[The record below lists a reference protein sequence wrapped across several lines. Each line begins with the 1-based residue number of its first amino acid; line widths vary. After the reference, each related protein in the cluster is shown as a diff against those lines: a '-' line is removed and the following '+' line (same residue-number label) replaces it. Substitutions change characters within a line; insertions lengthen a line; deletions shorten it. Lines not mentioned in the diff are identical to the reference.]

1 MKTLFLFAAL
11 CAASLSISAQG
22 NLQFNQ
28 VKLVNSLTTVPT
40 NKVWKI
46 ESVLNGNNPQW
57 TASAPLPSCV
67 MSISLNDTNICISQM
82 NLYRNGNFLNNSA
95 AASESAINCTN
106 LPIWIPAGS
115 TLNIGYN
122 SIYISVIEYNIVP

>member
-1 MKTLFLFAAL
+1 MKTLFLFVAI

-28 VKLVNSLTTVPT
+28 VKLVNSLSTVPT

-46 ESVLNGNNPQW
+46 ESVLHGNNTQW
-57 TASAPLPSCV
+57 ALGSPTTDCL
-67 MSISLNDTNICISQM
+67 MSIKLNSSDVCISR
-82 NLYRNGNFLNNSA
+82 LHTYATGTGLSNSA
-95 AASESAINCTN
+95 AASESSINCTN
-106 LPIWIPAGS
+106 FPLWIPAGS

>member
-1 MKTLFLFAAL
+1 MKTLFLFAAI

-28 VKLVNSLTTVPT
+28 VKLVNSLSTVPT

-46 ESVLNGNNPQW
+46 ESVLNGNNAQW
-57 TASAPLPSCV
+57 TASAPQPSCI

-82 NLYRNGNFLNNSA
+82 NLYRNGNYLNTSA

>member
-11 CAASLSISAQG
+11 YAAGLSISAQG

-28 VKLVNSLTTVPT
+28 VKLINSLSTVPT

-46 ESVLNGNNPQW
+46 ESVLHGNNTQW
-57 TASAPLPSCV
+57 AFGSPTTDCL
-67 MSISLNDTNICISQM
+67 MSIKINNSDVCISRFHS
-82 NLYRNGNFLNNSA
+82 YATGSGVSPSA
-95 AASESAINCTN
+95 AASESSINCTSF
-106 LPIWIPAGS
+106 PMWIPAES
-115 TLNIGYN
+115 AVNIGYN